1 MFRLM
6 FVIWSRFC
14 TGDLYFNFLSNYFM
28 KKSVI
33 LLFILSC
40 GFIRLSAQIKI
51 MLEKDVE
58 KSISEA
64 AMAKQK
70 TVKNPYKIYSEDYI
84 PVKENTGVRIAPRRT
99 DVNSTE
105 KKITYAD
112 ITKQRQQRRREGK
125 LSDLEEIQ
133 AQLRE
138 LQNLK

>member
-1 MFRLM
+1 
-6 FVIWSRFC
+6 
-14 TGDLYFNFLSNYFM
+14 M

-84 PVKENTGVRIAPRRT
+84 PVKENTGARIAPRRT

-138 LQNLK
+138 LQNLKWFLKNNLFGICIPVNFLFIFDP